1 MTQFERLEAGL
12 IYDTCDTEIMEKQ
25 SAFQEKMWALNRIH
39 PTDRKAKETYMKE
52 VFAECGEHCYIEL
65 PFYASWGG
73 SRVHFGTGV
82 YANYNLTMIDDGHIY
97 VGNRVLFGPN
107 VTVVT
112 GNHPLDPDM
121 RKYEMAYAREVHIG
135 DNVWVG
141 AGAIILPGV
150 TIGKNSVIGA
160 GSVVTRDIPE
170 NVLAVGTPCRVVREI
185 GDHDRAYYSHSND
198 RIDRENLTEIC
209 ERKSKLPKFQP

>member
-1 MTQFERLEAGL
+1 MTQLERLEAGL
-12 IYDTCDTEIMEKQ
+12 VYDTCDKEILENQ
-25 SAFQEKMWALNRIH
+25 GVLQERMWELNRLN
-39 PTDRKAKETYMKE
+39 PTDREAKQAYLKE
-52 VFAECGEHCYIEL
+52 MFAECGEYCYIEL
-65 PFYASWGG
+65 PFYANWGG

-107 VTVVT
+107 VVVST
-112 GNHPLDPDM
+112 GNHPLDPEL
-121 RKYEMAYAREVHIG
+121 RKYEMSYAREVHIG
-135 DNVWVG
+135 DNVWIG

-170 NVLAVGTPCRVVREI
+170 NSLAIGTPCRVVRPISE
-185 GDHDRAYYSHSND
+185 HDRECFFHSND
-198 RIDRENLTEIC
+198 RIDWENLTDIIE
-209 ERKSKLPKFQP
+209 KKKNHPKFQ